1 MAEDNYIA
9 FQGTLKQLLEKVEKG
24 EMVPKLQ
31 ASHAPPC
38 KFWTAFQVIN
48 GIRHMAPVI
57 HGPKGCTYS
66 VANAYK
72 MSNCEYRGVPLEP
85 TSCTAQ
91 DEADVVYGGEGKLLE
106 AVKEAERRYHPEL
119 IVIFSCCCSGII
131 GDDVETIAQRAE
143 EEVNAKVLA
152 IRSEG
157 FGGDFRSGYED
168 AFRVIME
175 LMEPPTEKMEK
186 TINIIGARQGPTR
199 TRWTEDL
206 DEIERMVYAIGAKIN
221 GILCGGC
228 TVEQIR
234 RARAVELNASWCYDW
249 GQKLGDLMEERFD
262 IPYART
268 GLPYGLK
275 ATEEWLM
282 AVALPLGLEEQAREM
297 INKETGEL
305 AEEIDIM
312 RQFLDGKTALVEVT
326 EYPGPIRALALA
338 RMAKEFGARP
348 IVVNIHPY
356 TIKER
361 MPSIKFLLEQGQNPK
376 VVLTKGLFSLG
387 TFRSS
392 WQTEAELEMIA
403 AQYDNAV
410 YLGSPLRQPG
420 VPQVNLTTTTGYPH
434 FGYRGI
440 RNLGR
445 LMQSSMEHASRSRSK
460 LFHEV
465 LYGG

>member
-1 MAEDNYIA
+1 MHHSCVA
-9 FQGTLKQLLEKVEKG
+9 FNGTLQQLLEKVEGG

-38 KFWTAFQVIN
+38 KFWTAFQVLN

-66 VANAYK
+66 VASAYK
-72 MSNCEYRGVPLEP
+72 ITSCEYRGVPLEP
-85 TSCTAQ
+85 TTCTAQ
-91 DEADVVYGGEGKLLE
+91 DESDVVYGGEGKLFE
-106 AVKEAERRYHPEL
+106 AVKEADSRYHPEL

-143 EEVNAKVLA
+143 KEVNARVLA

-168 AFRVIME
+168 AFKVIMK
-175 LMEPPTEKMEK
+175 LMEPPAKKMDK
-186 TINIIGARQGPTR
+186 TINIIGARQGPTY
-199 TRWTEDL
+199 TEWTQDL
-206 DEIERMVYAIGAKIN
+206 DEIERMVYALGAKIN

-234 RARAVELNASWCYDW
+234 HARAVELNASWCYDW
-249 GQKLGDLMEERFD
+249 GQKLGDLMEERFG

-275 ATEEWLM
+275 ATEEWIVG
-282 AVALPLGLEEQAREM
+282 VAEPLGLEEQATEM
-297 INKETGEL
+297 IAGETADL
-305 AEEIDIM
+305 ARDIDTL
-312 RQFLDGKTALVEVT
+312 RRFFEGKIALVEIT
-326 EYPGPIRALALA
+326 EFPGPIRALALA
-338 RMAKEFGARP
+338 RMAAEFGAHP

-361 MPSIKFLLEQGQNPK
+361 MPSIKFLLAQGQNPEII
-376 VVLTKGLFSLG
+376 LTKGLFSLG

-392 WQTEAELEMIA
+392 SQTETELESIA
-403 AQYDNAV
+403 GQYDNAV

-420 VPQVNLTTTTGYPH
+420 IPQVNLTTMTGYPH
-434 FGYRGI
+434 FGFRGI
-440 RNLGR
+440 RNIAMLA
-445 LMQSSMEHASRSRSK
+445 QSGLEHARRPRSR
-460 LFHEV
+460 LFREV
-465 LYGG
+465 LYGS